1 MNPSVEISRMLD
13 GKVVADAIDTDCGIP
28 YCFFLSTYLRECFD
42 SYSSM
47 EAAAHATLFGI
58 QHYEKK
64 GVDVLE
70 RVKTGLFFTSD
81 EYDDFIYICKYK
93 KEKAKQLTAEKV
105 VSFEQLS
112 SKQIDNLIHETS
124 QSEDRVAENT
134 YKGRLSYFKRY
145 ITYLY
150 KLWHQAGNT
159 PKDVVA
165 RFENFEETISTD
177 IRRTKS
183 TNKVVRDPFEQAIST
198 DVYFNMLE
206 IIQPFCAKN
215 PFTPSVR
222 LRNQLIVLILNETP
236 IRLGALCKLKISDLR
251 VDDGAPRFHVTRTPN
266 DPHDRRKRPA
276 AQKTNA
282 HIGSLTPETMRKL
295 LLYIE
300 TDRNGYD
307 DANTHDFIFVS
318 AKKTPGQPLA
328 KTSGQSIFDR
338 LSQALDF
345 HIHPHLFRHKWQ
357 EVFEVQ
363 AKKQG
368 YTDEQ
373 INDMRKTA
381 CGWSES
387 SDMVRV
393 YNEFR
398 NAVLVQEMSKIRQ
411 SEFMP
416 KIDHSSKERVN
427 EE

>member
-1 MNPSVEISRMLD
+1 
-13 GKVVADAIDTDCGIP
+13 
-28 YCFFLSTYLRECFD
+28 
-42 SYSSM
+42 
-47 EAAAHATLFGI
+47 
-58 QHYEKK
+58 
-64 GVDVLE
+64 
-70 RVKTGLFFTSD
+70 
-81 EYDDFIYICKYK
+81 
-93 KEKAKQLTAEKV
+93 
-105 VSFEQLS
+105 
-112 SKQIDNLIHETS
+112 
-124 QSEDRVAENT
+124 
-134 YKGRLSYFKRY
+134 
-145 ITYLY
+145 
-150 KLWHQAGNT
+150 
-159 PKDVVA
+159 
-165 RFENFEETISTD
+165 
-177 IRRTKS
+177 
-183 TNKVVRDPFEQAIST
+183 
-198 DVYFNMLE
+198 
-206 IIQPFCAKN
+206 
-215 PFTPSVR
+215 
-222 LRNQLIVLILNETP
+222 
-236 IRLGALCKLKISDLR
+236 
-251 VDDGAPRFHVTRTPN
+251 
-266 DPHDRRKRPA
+266 
-276 AQKTNA
+276 
-282 HIGSLTPETMRKL
+282 MRKL

-328 KTSGQSIFDR
+328 KTSVQSIFDR